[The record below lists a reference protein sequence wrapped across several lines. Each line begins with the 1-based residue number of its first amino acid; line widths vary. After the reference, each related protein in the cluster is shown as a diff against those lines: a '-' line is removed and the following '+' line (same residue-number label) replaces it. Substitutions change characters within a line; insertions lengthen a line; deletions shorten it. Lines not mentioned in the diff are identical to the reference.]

1 MKLLVA
7 SVIVTS
13 NIQIVKLVIQVHLAS
28 PVRMVTRDRMVVQVR
43 PVQMEIQDERVH
55 QGRRE
60 TRVLLALME
69 TMVQMEKKV
78 DQDVMV
84 IPEDLEKWVHPDL
97 PDEEDPHLLVNQEM
111 MDVEETMVIQDAKV
125 TLEEMASPDVMVE
138 TVPTVMQAN
147 VETLVKMEDLVKMVD
162 QDKIVKAKMASLDQL
177 VKEVLPVNQDWMV
190 KMAKMGKTEI
200 MVHVVHQDDL
210 VSREKTVAGVMTEN
224 KVLQDVQVCQEK
236 TVKKVKLVHQ
246 E

>member
-111 MDVEETMVIQDAKV
+111 MDVEETTVIQEAKV
-125 TLEEMASPDVMVE
+125 TLEETGNPDVMVV
-138 TVPTVMQAN
+138 TVPTVMQVN
-147 VETLVKMEDLVKMVD
+147 VETLVRMEDLVKMVD

-210 VSREKTVAGVMTEN
+210 VSQEKTVAGVMTEN
-224 KVLQDVQVCQEK
+224 KVLQDVQVCQER
-236 TVKKVKLVHQ
+236 TVKKVNLVRQ